1 MPSWNPWSRPS
12 WVEAAPLSGD
22 TGTSRLRNS
31 SELTD
36 SDVHRKFRALCGV
49 GSWSAE
55 WRTPMPFGCHHQFL
69 VTSYN
74 TSDTTLPFEYDIF
87 CHHLPVDGKEV
98 ITGLSNHLSSGP
110 RYVINWCTLH
120 SSPTILLFSNE
131 YTQTTTQPPPG
142 SNFYL
147 PYPLTDWNSQCRR
160 PQYLPLLP
168 RLDDDK
174 ISRSPGWWCSPK
186 IVCAVCR
193 AARNDFYYYKHL
205 WKWVNL
211 NQIILNDHITNP
223 CWEELLCHMFASYAA
238 AINSHCD

>member
-174 ISRSPGWWCSPK
+174 ISRSLGWCLMIPRLCVQFAEQQEMISTTTSIFENEWIWIKLYRMIIS
-186 IVCAVCR
+186 
-193 AARNDFYYYKHL
+193 
-205 WKWVNL
+205 
-211 NQIILNDHITNP
+211 QIPVERSFFAICLH
-223 CWEELLCHMFASYAA
+223 HMLQL
-238 AINSHCD
+238 

>member
-1 MPSWNPWSRPS
+1 MCIENSEHCAGLVHGVRSGGHPCHSVVIISFLWHLTIQ
-12 WVEAAPLSGD
+12 VTPLCHLNM
-22 TGTSRLRNS
+22 TSSVIICLLMARKSSPGSATIFRLVQDMS
-31 SELTD
+31 LID
-36 SDVHRKFRALCGV
+36 AH
-49 GSWSAE
+49 
-55 WRTPMPFGCHHQFL
+55 
-69 VTSYN
+69 YI
-74 TSDTTLPFEYDIF
+74 LP
-87 CHHLPVDGKEV
+87 
-98 ITGLSNHLSSGP
+98 
-110 RYVINWCTLH
+110 
-120 SSPTILLFSNE
+120 PTILLFSNE

-142 SNFYL
+142 LNFYL
-147 PYPLTDWNSQCRR
+147 LYPLTDWNSQCRR